1 MNEKN
6 LAPKN
11 IEGTYTLTIE
21 GKTITITDSSGH
33 TKTANCAPDDTFNLG
48 EGVNLAMN
56 CLHDKTIRVGD
67 IVKVTHPGQCYTT
80 YVSWIERNVKSIRE
94 AALYRYNESIEA
106 GGRYRVLYV
115 AKHSAEHSRGL
126 ADRVLCYIQEY
137 GAYSSGI
144 VHSAGANDDY
154 APCYLINIEGVEKI

>member
-48 EGVNLAMN
+48 EGVNLAMSR
-56 CLHDKTIRVGD
+56 LHDKTIRVGD
-67 IVKVTHPGQCYTT
+67 IVKVTRPGQCYTT

-106 GGRYRVLYV
+106 GGEYRVLYM
-115 AKHSAEHSRGL
+115 AEHGDKRSRRYG
-126 ADRVLCYIQEY
+126 DRILCYIQECNAY
-137 GAYSSGI
+137 GGI
-144 VHSAGANDDY
+144 DDC
-154 APCYLINIEGVEKI
+154 APCYLINVEGVEKI

>member
-21 GKTITITDSSGH
+21 GKTIPITDSSGH

-56 CLHDKTIRVGD
+56 RLHDKTIRVGD
-67 IVKVTHPGQCYTT
+67 IVKVIRPGQCYTA
-80 YVSWIERNVKSIRE
+80 YVGWIERNVKSIRE
-94 AALYRYNESIEA
+94 AALYRYNEIIEA
-106 GGRYRVLYV
+106 GGKYKVLYM
-115 AKHSAEHSRGL
+115 AEHGIRSSAG
-126 ADRVLCYIQEY
+126 VLCYVQKYVVYPGGEIWE
-137 GAYSSGI
+137 
-144 VHSAGANDDY
+144 Y
-154 APCYLINIEGVEKI
+154 APCYLINIKGVEKV

>member
-21 GKTITITDSSGH
+21 GKTISITDSSGH

-56 CLHDKTIRVGD
+56 RLHDKTIRVGD
-67 IVKVTHPGQCYTT
+67 IVTVIRPGQCYTT

-94 AALYRYNESIEA
+94 AALYRNNESIEA
-106 GGRYRVLYV
+106 DGRYRVLYM
-115 AKHSAEHSRGL
+115 AEHGGNF
-126 ADRVLCYIQEY
+126 DDGVLCYVQKY
-137 GAYSSGI
+137 VVYSGGE
-144 VHSAGANDDY
+144 VDKY
-154 APCYLINIEGVEKI
+154 ASCYLINIKGVEKI

>member
-21 GKTITITDSSGH
+21 GKTITITNSSGR

-48 EGVNLAMN
+48 EGVNLAMSR
-56 CLHDKTIRVGD
+56 LHDKTIRVGD
-67 IVKVTHPGQCYTT
+67 IVKVIRPGQCYTT
-80 YVSWIERNVKSIRE
+80 YVGWIERNVKSIRE

-106 GGRYRVLYV
+106 DGEYRVLYV
-115 AKHSAEHSRGL
+115 AEHERSSDDG
-126 ADRVLCYIQEY
+126 VLCYVQKYAVYSNGQIDEY
-137 GAYSSGI
+137 S
-144 VHSAGANDDY
+144 
-154 APCYLINIEGVEKI
+154 PCYLINIKGVEKI

>member
-21 GKTITITDSSGH
+21 GKTVSITDQYGH

-56 CLHDKTIRVGD
+56 RLHDETIRVGD
-67 IVKVTHPGQCYTT
+67 IVTVTHPGKCYSTH
-80 YVSWIERNVKSIRE
+80 VDWIERNVKSIRE
-94 AALYRYNESIEA
+94 AALYKYEESIGT
-106 GGRYRVLYV
+106 GGEYRVLYI
-115 AKHSAEHSRGL
+115 
-126 ADRVLCYIQEY
+126 ADHGKRRVDGALCYIQECY
-137 GAYSSGI
+137 RGKI
-144 VHSAGANDDY
+144 DDY
-154 APCYLINIEGVEKI
+154 APCYLINIKGVEKI

>member
-21 GKTITITDSSGH
+21 GKTISITDSSGR

-56 CLHDKTIRVGD
+56 RLHDKTIRVGD
-67 IVKVTHPGQCYTT
+67 IVKVIRPGYCYST
-80 YVSWIERNVKSIRE
+80 YVEWIERNVKSIRE
-94 AALYRYNESIEA
+94 AALYRYAESIEA
-106 GGRYRVLYV
+106 GGKYKVLYM
-115 AKHSAEHSRGL
+115 AEHGRGS
-126 ADRVLCYIQEY
+126 DDGVLCYVQKYIVFSNGQIDEY
-137 GAYSSGI
+137 S
-144 VHSAGANDDY
+144 
-154 APCYLINIEGVEKI
+154 PCYLINIKGVEKI

>member
-21 GKTITITDSSGH
+21 GKTISITDSSGR

-56 CLHDKTIRVGD
+56 RLHDKTIRVGD
-67 IVKVTHPGQCYTT
+67 IVKVICPGQCYKT
-80 YVSWIERNVKSIRE
+80 YVDWIEHNVKSIRE
-94 AALYRYNESIEA
+94 TVLYRYNESIEA
-106 GGRYRVLYV
+106 GGKYRVLYM
-115 AKHSAEHSRGL
+115 AEHGRYSDDG
-126 ADRVLCYIQEY
+126 VLCYVQKY
-137 GAYSSGI
+137 VVYSGGEI
-144 VHSAGANDDY
+144 DDR
-154 APCYLINIEGVEKI
+154 APCYLINIKGVEKI

>member
-21 GKTITITDSSGH
+21 GKTISITDSSGH

-56 CLHDKTIRVGD
+56 RLHDKTIRVGD
-67 IVKVTHPGQCYTT
+67 IVKVTRPGQCYTT
-80 YVSWIERNVKSIRE
+80 YVGWIERNVKSIRE

-106 GGRYRVLYV
+106 DGKYRVLYV
-115 AKHSAEHSRGL
+115 AKHGAKRSRRYG
-126 ADRVLCYIQEY
+126 DRILCYIQECNAY
-137 GAYSSGI
+137 GGI
-144 VHSAGANDDY
+144 DDC

>member
-21 GKTITITDSSGH
+21 GKTVTITDSSGH

-48 EGVNLAMN
+48 EGVNLAMSR
-56 CLHDKTIRVGD
+56 LHDKTIRVGD
-67 IVKVTHPGQCYTT
+67 IVTITRPGQCYSA
-80 YVSWIERNVKSIRE
+80 YVDWIERNVKSIRE
-94 AALYRYNESIEA
+94 AALYKYDESIGA
-106 GGRYRVLYV
+106 GGKYRVLYM
-115 AKHSAEHSRGL
+115 AEHERNSDDGI
-126 ADRVLCYIQEY
+126 LCYVQKY
-137 GAYSSGI
+137 I
-144 VHSAGANDDY
+144 VFANGEVDDY

>member
-1 MNEKN
+1 MKN

-56 CLHDKTIRVGD
+56 RLHDKAIRVGD
-67 IVKVTHPGQCYTT
+67 IVKVVHPGQCYTT
-80 YVSWIERNVKSIRE
+80 YVEWIERNVKSIRE

-106 GGRYRVLYV
+106 GGEYRVLYM
-115 AKHSAEHSRGL
+115 
-126 ADRVLCYIQEY
+126 ADHGRNCSDGVLCYIQEY
-137 GAYSSGI
+137 NVYPSGK
-144 VHSAGANDDY
+144 VEDY

>member
-56 CLHDKTIRVGD
+56 RLHDKTIRVGD
-67 IVKVTHPGQCYTT
+67 IVKVTRPGQCYTT

-94 AALYRYNESIEA
+94 AALYRYDESVEA
-106 GGRYRVLYV
+106 GGKYRVLYV
-115 AKHSAEHSRGL
+115 GEHGKGSA
-126 ADRVLCYIQEY
+126 DTVLCYVQKYEVYYNGEIDE
-137 GAYSSGI
+137 
-144 VHSAGANDDY
+144 Y

>member
-21 GKTITITDSSGH
+21 GKTITITDSSGR

-56 CLHDKTIRVGD
+56 RLHDKTIRVGD
-67 IVKVTHPGQCYTT
+67 IVKVTRPGQCYTT

-94 AALYRYNESIEA
+94 AALYKYDESIGA
-106 GGRYRVLYV
+106 GGEYRVLYM
-115 AKHSAEHSRGL
+115 AEHGRNYVDG
-126 ADRVLCYIQEY
+126 VLCYIQECY
-137 GAYSSGI
+137 RGK
-144 VHSAGANDDY
+144 NDDY
-154 APCYLINIEGVEKI
+154 MPCYLINIKGLEKI

>member
-21 GKTITITDSSGH
+21 GRTISITDSSGR

-56 CLHDKTIRVGD
+56 RLHDKTIRVGD
-67 IVKVTHPGQCYTT
+67 IVKVVHPGQCYTT
-80 YVSWIERNVKSIRE
+80 YVGWIERNVKSIRE
-94 AALYRYNESIEA
+94 AALYRYDESVSA
-106 GGRYRVLYV
+106 GGKYRVLYMG
-115 AKHSAEHSRGL
+115 EHGV
-126 ADRVLCYIQEY
+126 DGILCYIQEY
-137 GAYSSGI
+137 NVYSSGKI
-144 VHSAGANDDY
+144 DDR
-154 APCYLINIEGVEKI
+154 APCYLINIKGVEKI

>member
-21 GKTITITDSSGH
+21 GKTITITDSSGR

-48 EGVNLAMN
+48 EGVNLAMSR
-56 CLHDKTIRVGD
+56 LHDKTIRVGD
-67 IVKVTHPGQCYTT
+67 IVKVTRPGQCYTT

-94 AALYRYNESIEA
+94 AALYKYNESIES

-115 AKHSAEHSRGL
+115 AEHGGIF
-126 ADRVLCYIQEY
+126 DDDVLCYVQKY
-137 GAYSSGI
+137 VVYPSGN
-144 VHSAGANDDY
+144 VDDC
-154 APCYLINIEGVEKI
+154 APCYLINIKGVEKI

>member
-21 GKTITITDSSGH
+21 GKTVTITDEDGR
-33 TKTANCAPDDTFNLG
+33 TRTANCAPDDTFNLG
-48 EGVNLAMN
+48 DGVNLAMSR
-56 CLHDKTIRVGD
+56 LHDKTIRVGD
-67 IVKVTHPGQCYTT
+67 IVKVTRPGQCYTT

-106 GGRYRVLYV
+106 DGEYRVLYM
-115 AKHSAEHSRGL
+115 AEHGGI
-126 ADRVLCYIQEY
+126 DDGDVLCYIQKY
-137 GAYSSGI
+137 VVYPSGEI
-144 VHSAGANDDY
+144 EDY
-154 APCYLINIEGVEKI
+154 APCYLINIKGVEKI

>member
-21 GKTITITDSSGH
+21 GKTDSSGH

-56 CLHDKTIRVGD
+56 RLHDKKIRVGD
-67 IVKVTHPGQCYTT
+67 IVKVICPGQCYKT
-80 YVSWIERNVKSIRE
+80 YIDWIEHNVKSIRE
-94 AALYRYNESIEA
+94 AVLYRYNESIEA
-106 GGRYRVLYV
+106 GGKYRVLYM
-115 AKHSAEHSRGL
+115 AEHGRYFDDG
-126 ADRVLCYIQEY
+126 VLCYVQKYIV
-137 GAYSSGI
+137 SPSGE
-144 VHSAGANDDY
+144 VDDY
-154 APCYLINIEGVEKI
+154 MPCYLINIKGVEKI

>member
-11 IEGTYTLTIE
+11 IEG
-21 GKTITITDSSGH
+21 KTVSITDSSGH

-48 EGVNLAMN
+48 EGVNLAMSR
-56 CLHDKTIRVGD
+56 LHDKTIRVGD
-67 IVKVTHPGQCYTT
+67 IVKVTRPGQCYTT

-106 GGRYRVLYV
+106 DGEYRVLYM
-115 AKHSAEHSRGL
+115 AEHGRDFDDG
-126 ADRVLCYIQEY
+126 VLCYVQKYIVY
-137 GAYSSGI
+137 PSGE
-144 VHSAGANDDY
+144 VEDY
-154 APCYLINIEGVEKI
+154 APCYLINIKGVEKI

>member
-21 GKTITITDSSGH
+21 GKTITITDSSGR
-33 TKTANCAPDDTFNLG
+33 TKTANCVPDDTFNLG

-56 CLHDKTIRVGD
+56 RLHDKTIRVGD
-67 IVKVTHPGQCYTT
+67 IVKVIRPGQCYTT
-80 YVSWIERNVKSIRE
+80 YVGWIERNVKSIRE

-106 GGRYRVLYV
+106 GGKYKVLYMG
-115 AKHSAEHSRGL
+115 EHGRSSDDG
-126 ADRVLCYIQEY
+126 VLCYVQKYVVYPGGEIDEL
-137 GAYSSGI
+137 
-144 VHSAGANDDY
+144 
-154 APCYLINIEGVEKI
+154 APCYLINIKGVEKI

>member
-21 GKTITITDSSGH
+21 SKTVSITDSSGR

-48 EGVNLAMN
+48 EGVNLAMGR
-56 CLHDKTIRVGD
+56 LHDKTIHVGD
-67 IVKVTHPGQCYTT
+67 IVTVTRPGQCYTT
-80 YVSWIERNVKSIRE
+80 YVKWIERNVKTIRE

-106 GGRYRVLYV
+106 GGRYRVLCV
-115 AKHSAEHSRGL
+115 AKHSAEHGRGL

-144 VHSAGANDDY
+144 VHSGANDDY
-154 APCYLINIEGVEKI
+154 APCYLINIKGVEKI

>member
-21 GKTITITDSSGH
+21 GKTVSITDSSGH

-48 EGVNLAMN
+48 EGVNLAMSR
-56 CLHDKTIRVGD
+56 LHDKTIRVGD
-67 IVKVTHPGQCYTT
+67 IVKVTRPGQCYTT
-80 YVSWIERNVKSIRE
+80 FISWIERNVKSIRE

-106 GGRYRVLYV
+106 GGEYRVLYM
-115 AKHSAEHSRGL
+115 AEHNKGS
-126 ADRVLCYIQEY
+126 ADIVLCYVQEY
-137 GAYSSGI
+137 DVSPNGQI
-144 VHSAGANDDY
+144 DDY
-154 APCYLINIEGVEKI
+154 APCYLINIKGVEKI

>member
-21 GKTITITDSSGH
+21 GKTISITDSSGH

-48 EGVNLAMN
+48 EGVNLAMSRLN
-56 CLHDKTIRVGD
+56 DKTIRVGD
-67 IVKVTHPGQCYTT
+67 IVTVIHPGKCYTT
-80 YVSWIERNVKSIRE
+80 YISWLEHNVKSIRE
-94 AALYRYNESIEA
+94 AALFRYDERIGA
-106 GGRYRVLYV
+106 GGEYRVLYM
-115 AKHSAEHSRGL
+115 AEHGRCSDDG
-126 ADRVLCYIQEY
+126 VLCYVQKYVVYPGGEI
-137 GAYSSGI
+137 
-144 VHSAGANDDY
+144 NDR

>member
-11 IEGTYTLTIE
+11 IEGTYTLAIE
-21 GKTITITDSSGH
+21 GKTITITDSSGC

-56 CLHDKTIRVGD
+56 RLHDKTIRVGD
-67 IVKVTHPGQCYTT
+67 IVKVTRPGQCYTT

-106 GGRYRVLYV
+106 GGEYRVLYV
-115 AKHSAEHSRGL
+115 AEHGRSSDG
-126 ADRVLCYIQEY
+126 VLCYIQEY
-137 GAYSSGI
+137 NVYPSGKVEDYS
-144 VHSAGANDDY
+144 
-154 APCYLINIEGVEKI
+154 PCYLINIKGVEKI